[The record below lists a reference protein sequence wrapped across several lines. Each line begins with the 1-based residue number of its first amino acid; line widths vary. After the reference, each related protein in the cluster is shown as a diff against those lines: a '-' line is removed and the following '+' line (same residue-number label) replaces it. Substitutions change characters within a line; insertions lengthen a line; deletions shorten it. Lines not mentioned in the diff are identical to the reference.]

1 MLAQLKPP
9 SYSASSSDLASSTT
23 DADNYSSLPTKAA
36 KQKSLLSL
44 SSDIKL
50 ATDSPTDSGT
60 ETATGTET
68 SAAYLSADS
77 ATNSAPSPSL

>member
-1 MLAQLKPP
+1 MLAQLEPP
-9 SYSASSSDLASSTT
+9 SYSASSTT
-23 DADNYSSLPTKAA
+23 DADNASSLPTKAA
-36 KQKSLLSL
+36 KLKSLLSL

-68 SAAYLSADS
+68 SAAYLTADS